1 MCNTSKI
8 NNKGPYN
15 FGESKNKVNTNKMN
29 ELEKFF
35 EQLFGQNMLS
45 LAEGSKPNSE
55 LALSQV
61 KNLISEKQSLSEAIA
76 QANDNI
82 TKLNEEI
89 VSLKQTIDSNKVLVN
104 IGEQH
109 LKDVRNHAIESYKKL
124 MVIKLMKILLVC

>member
-1 MCNTSKI
+1 
-8 NNKGPYN
+8 
-15 FGESKNKVNTNKMN
+15 MN

-89 VSLKQTIDSNKVLVN
+89 VS
-104 IGEQH
+104 
-109 LKDVRNHAIESYKKL
+109 
-124 MVIKLMKILLVC
+124 